1 MRHAAE
7 VARQIKVVI
16 PEYWHGDIDWHITNA
31 SYKPPEQQR
40 DCFVL
45 LSNFCNDVLENEY
58 PLKTEWKRKMIEI
71 LIDKPLDDQ
80 CEPKFKEWWN
90 SKYSGTPNT
99 TTPEAWNAAI
109 DAVMVVMEDNW
120 IAMTNHPL
128 DEGDWADLYS
138 KDLSDKIKKLKDVK
152 AVID

>member
-7 VARQIKVVI
+7 VARQIKEVI
-16 PEYWHGDIDWHITNA
+16 PEHWQDDIDWHITNA
-31 SYKPPEQQR
+31 TYKPPEQQSE
-40 DCFVL
+40 CFVL
-45 LSNFCNDVLENEY
+45 LSNFCNDILENER

-80 CEPKFKEWWN
+80 SELKFKEWWK
-90 SKYSGTPNT
+90 SKYSGAPNS

-109 DAVMVVMEDNW
+109 EAVLVVMQDDW

-128 DEGDWADLYS
+128 NESEWVYLYS
-138 KDLSDKIKKLKDVK
+138 KDLSDKIKGLKNGE
-152 AVID
+152 